1 MLTMEGKNKDIH
13 YFIYFTMLPPKAN
26 SKNTPKGTLVAWD
39 ETFSLRLELD
49 SDSIVAVGAKSKVQ
63 NQFTD
68 PNRLG

>member
-1 MLTMEGKNKDIH
+1 
-13 YFIYFTMLPPKAN
+13 MLPPKAN